1 MNKQIMLVVFIWCI
15 AAGVTGFS
23 RKADTQTAD
32 KPGLVGQR
40 FGEADTESDDA
51 NEEECNGN
59 PPSLIRLKDGRL
71 CVTYGYRAYPYGIR
85 ARLSSDNG
93 KSWSKEIHL
102 CDDGRS
108 WDLGYTRTFQRT
120 DGKLVTIYYY
130 ATAEKP
136 EQHIAATIWD
146 PANVK

>member
-1 MNKQIMLVVFIWCI
+1 MLAVFIWRI
-15 AAGVTGFS
+15 VAGVTGFS
-23 RKADTQTAD
+23 QKPDTQTAY

-71 CVTYGYRAYPYGIR
+71 CVTYGYREFPYGIR

-93 KSWSKEIHL
+93 KTWGKEIHL
-102 CDDGRS
+102 RDDGRS
-108 WDLGYTRTFQRT
+108 WDFGYTRTLQRT